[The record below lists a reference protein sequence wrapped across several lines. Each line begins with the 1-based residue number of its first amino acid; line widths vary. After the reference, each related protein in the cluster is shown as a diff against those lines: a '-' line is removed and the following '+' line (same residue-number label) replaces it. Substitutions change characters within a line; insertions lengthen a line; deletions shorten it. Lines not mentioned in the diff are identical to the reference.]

1 MLKPRVAA
9 ALFHE
14 VVDMSKSTAQPLEAR
29 Q

>member
-14 VVDMSKSTAQPLEAR
+14 VIDMSKPMAQSLEAR